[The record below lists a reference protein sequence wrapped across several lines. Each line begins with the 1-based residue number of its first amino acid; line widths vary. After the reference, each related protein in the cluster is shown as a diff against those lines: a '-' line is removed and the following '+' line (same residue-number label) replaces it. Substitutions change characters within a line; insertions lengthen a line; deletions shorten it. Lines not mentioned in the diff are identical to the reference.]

1 MSQKFEVTSGK
12 LILSD
17 PCYELGTW
25 CQGTV
30 ENVKKGTWVADTVIS
45 DEGGWGNRVSMLV
58 AYNEESAN
66 GSFGL
71 SDKLKALYGVERL
84 SFDGGVDS
92 GQFGYFDAETFRN
105 DESAKDL
112 HKYVFRGEADSQE
125 DAWYRACCH
134 LTLGDNQWG
143 VLPQGVVSSS
153 GFGDGSYPTYCIKD
167 FVSGEIIGLVTVFIG
182 EDEEEDEEEEWDD
195 ED

>member
-1 MSQKFEVTSGK
+1 MSQKFKVTSGK

-25 CQGTV
+25 CQGVV
-30 ENVKKGTWVADTVIS
+30 ENVKKGTWVADAVIS
-45 DEGGWGNRVSMLV
+45 DEGGWGNRVSMLIS
-58 AYNEESAN
+58 YNEEAAN

-84 SFDGGVDS
+84 SFDGSVDS
-92 GQFGYFDAETFRN
+92 GQFGHFDSEFYRS
-105 DESAKDL
+105 DEKAKDL
-112 HKYVFRGEADSQE
+112 EKYNFGDAWDAKEG

-153 GFGDGSYPTYCIKD
+153 GFGDGSYQTFCIKD
-167 FVSGEIIGLVTVFIG
+167 GDGEIIGLVTVFIG
-182 EDEEEDEEEEWDD
+182 EDEEEDEWDD
-195 ED
+195 EDEY